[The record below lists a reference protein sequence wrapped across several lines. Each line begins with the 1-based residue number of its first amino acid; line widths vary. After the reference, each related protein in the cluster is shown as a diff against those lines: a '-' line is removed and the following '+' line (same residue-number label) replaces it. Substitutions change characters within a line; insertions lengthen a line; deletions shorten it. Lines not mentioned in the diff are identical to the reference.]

1 MQILKFLDLFFGA
14 FINMILCIFIIK
26 KIYNIK
32 LNKSFKELYSYIF
45 TLSFLVSIINYFI
58 KYTFK
63 SIFTFPLI
71 VYGIT
76 KVFKTNYK
84 KSIIY
89 VLISYIYM
97 LISEF
102 IITIFIFIFNLNY
115 YNWFINIYGSI
126 FANIIVFIISCILLK
141 IKILKISVDKKILI
155 SRKNLLLIILLIL
168 IICIFS
174 YKNIISVNNMFDSII
189 NIIMFIIFAILL
201 LILYK
206 ENLNYSE
213 LIIKHNELI
222 KFLEKY
228 EKEIVEKR
236 KIIHDFNNQLIIIN
250 GYIDN
255 KKKLKE
261 YIAEIIKEQRELK
274 DNKFIKNIDKLP
286 VGIKGL
292 VYYKISQLNEKVSIN
307 LNIKNNLKKFEKIP
321 SKYNKEILKIIGI
334 ILDNIIEAVEK
345 ENNKSIYIEMSLKQN
360 QFILIT
366 KNYCSSNINIKEIKK
381 CGYSTKG
388 ENRGYGLSLIQDLSK
403 KYKKINFDI
412 DFKNNQFIN
421 KLIVNI

>member
-14 FINMILCIFIIK
+14 IINMILCIFIIK

-32 LNKSFKELYSYIF
+32 LNKSFKELYSHIF
-45 TLSFLVSIINYFI
+45 ALSFLVSIINYFI

-102 IITIFIFIFNLNY
+102 IITIFIIIFNLKY

-126 FANIIVFIISCILLK
+126 FANIVVFIISCILLK
-141 IKILKISVDKKILI
+141 IKIIKISVDKKILI
-155 SRKNLLLIILLIL
+155 TRKNLFLILLLIL
-168 IICIFS
+168 IMCIFS
-174 YKNIISVNNMFDSII
+174 YKNIVSVNNMFDSII

-228 EKEIVEKR
+228 EKELVEKR

-261 YIAEIIKEQRELK
+261 YIAEIIKEQKELK
-274 DNKFIKNIDKLP
+274 NNKFIKNIDKLP

-292 VYYKISQLNEKVSIN
+292 IYYKISQLNEKVSIN
-307 LNIKNNLKKFEKIP
+307 LNVKNNLRKFEEIR

-366 KNYCSSNINIKEIKK
+366 KNYCTANINIRDIKK

-388 ENRGYGLSLIQDLSK
+388 ENRGYGLSLVQDLSK
-403 KYKKINFDI
+403 KYKKINFEI
-412 DFKNNQFIN
+412 GFKNNEFIN

>member
-1 MQILKFLDLFFGA
+1 MQILKFLDLYFGA
-14 FINMILCIFIIK
+14 FINVYLCFYIIK
-26 KIYNIK
+26 NFYKIEIIK
-32 LNKSFKELYSYIF
+32 NKKTVFFVISIISFYI
-45 TLSFLVSIINYFI
+45 SIINLFI

-63 SIFTFPLI
+63 SILTFPI
-71 VYGIT
+71 MVCGMVKI
-76 KVFKTNYK
+76 FKINYK
-84 KSIIY
+84 EGLFY
-89 VLISYIYM
+89 ELISYLYM
-97 LISEF
+97 LSSEF
-102 IITIFIFIFNLNY
+102 IITIMIFTFNLNHCS
-115 YNWFINIYGSI
+115 WFVNIYGSI
-126 FANIIVFIISCILLK
+126 FANITVFIFTYILLK
-141 IKILKISVDKKILI
+141 IVKISIDKKILL
-155 SRKNLLLIILLIL
+155 SERKLLLTLLLIIT
-168 IICIFS
+168 ICIFS
-174 YKNIISVNNMFDSII
+174 YKNIVSVNNIFDAII

-206 ENLNYSE
+206 ENSNYNE

-228 EKEIVEKR
+228 EKEVVDKR

-261 YIAEIIKEQRELK
+261 YIAEIIKEQKELK
-274 DNKFIKNIDKLP
+274 NNKFIKNIDKLP

-292 VYYKISQLNEKVSIN
+292 IYYKISQLNEKVSIN
-307 LNIKNNLKKFEKIP
+307 LNVKNNLRKFEEIP

-366 KNYCSSNINIKEIKK
+366 KNYCTANINIRDIKK

-388 ENRGYGLSLIQDLSK
+388 ENRGYGLSLVQDLLK
-403 KYKKINFDI
+403 KYKKINFEI
-412 DFKNNQFIN
+412 DFKNNEFIN

>member
-14 FINMILCIFIIK
+14 FINVYLCFYIIK
-26 KIYNIK
+26 NFYKIEIAK
-32 LNKSFKELYSYIF
+32 NKKNTFLIILLISFYI
-45 TLSFLVSIINYFI
+45 SIINLFI

-63 SIFTFPLI
+63 SILTFPI
-71 VYGIT
+71 MVYGMI
-76 KVFKTNYK
+76 KIFKINYK
-84 KSIIY
+84 EGLVY
-89 VLISYIYM
+89 ELISYLYM
-97 LISEF
+97 LASEF
-102 IITIFIFIFNLNY
+102 IITIIIFTFNLKY
-115 YNWFINIYGSI
+115 CSWFVNIYGST
-126 FANIIVFIISCILLK
+126 FANITVFIFTYILLK
-141 IKILKISVDKKILI
+141 IVKISIDEKILM
-155 SRKNLLLIILLIL
+155 SRKNLLLTLLLIT

-174 YKNIISVNNMFDSII
+174 YKNIVSVNNMFDALI

-228 EKEIVEKR
+228 EKEVVEKR

-261 YIAEIIKEQRELK
+261 YISEIIKEQKELK
-274 DNKFIKNIDKLP
+274 NNKFIKNIDKLP

-292 VYYKISQLNEKVSIN
+292 IYYKISQLNEKVSIN
-307 LNIKNNLKKFEKIP
+307 INVKNNLKKFEEIP

-366 KNYCSSNINIKEIKK
+366 KNYCTSNINIKDIKK

-388 ENRGYGLSLIQDLSK
+388 ENRGYGLSLVQDLSK
-403 KYKKINFDI
+403 KYKKINFNVYL
-412 DFKNNQFIN
+412 KNNEFIN
-421 KLIVNI
+421 KLVVNI